1 MVLQDISNMFIAAAI
16 QNWGTIKIIKSRA
29 YEVWECG
36 IDVNPA

>member
-29 YEVWECG
+29 SEVWEWS